1 MLGCN
6 PIQSGFSR
14 VLLFISGLCWFY
26 PGRRTERCDEYSL
39 GFLKQQ
45 KKKKKKEK
53 EKNPKLLPK
62 VDSEKAYIFQCTC
75 RLIS

>member
-6 PIQSGFSR
+6 PYSLASPGF
-14 VLLFISGLCWFY
+14 LLFISGLCWFY

-45 KKKKKKEK
+45 KKKEK

-62 VDSEKAYIFQCTC
+62 VDSEKAYIFQSSTC